1 MYFFTTLAEHWIAA
15 LPAVARND
23 SLRDADPKIN
33 RQGILGIVSFNETVF
48 RKFYSMQA
56 WPAQP
61 AQRAAGLN
69 EFAIKKSSNLTQN
82 ENGLLKV
89 LFPPGVARINCF

>member
-48 RKFYSMQA
+48 RKFYS
-56 WPAQP
+56 
-61 AQRAAGLN
+61 
-69 EFAIKKSSNLTQN
+69 
-82 ENGLLKV
+82 
-89 LFPPGVARINCF
+89 